1 MSKMSELYAELK
13 RVDDLLDDLESN
25 ISDIIRSRKEGD
37 YFVALMNIANHAD
50 YDDTHPLVQI
60 ARKALNGEPL

>member
-1 MSKMSELYAELK
+1 MSKMSELHAEFK
-13 RVDDLLDDLESN
+13 RVDDLLGQLE
-25 ISDIIRSRKEGD
+25 DQVLDVTRGAKQGD

-60 ARKALNGEPL
+60 ARKALNGESA

>member
-1 MSKMSELYAELK
+1 MSKMSELHAELK

-25 ISDIIRSRKEGD
+25 ISDIIRSKKEGD
-37 YFVALMNIANHAD
+37 YFVALMNIANHPD
-50 YDDTHPLVQI
+50 FDDDHLLVRI